1 MGEGEQDN
9 LEMDMFDSNI
19 ELNFDYVPEE
29 DVIDMT
35 IPQPP
40 EIEDDTPEEGGGVT
54 LQEGEEPD
62 DMPDI
67 LKEGKEKEITPS
79 EGAEAP
85 EGEEAPESVA
95 GDEAAEVEGD
105 DQSSPNLYSSLATVL
120 HEQGL
125 LPSLTADKKI
135 DTIDDLVDSFKT
147 EMEANKFVG
156 LNDLQKEALTA
167 FENGISVEE
176 FRAQKET
183 ELTLD
188 GISEDVI
195 KADVDLAE
203 QIIRQDLINQGV
215 DERTVSK
222 LVART
227 KELGNEQLIE
237 DALESIDNVK
247 QFQKD
252 AFTAKQNQLAQEKI
266 DAAKAIEAQNA
277 KFKDEIYNKT
287 EIIKGNPLSETI
299 KNSVYKTMSE
309 VVGRDP
315 NGKPENKFMRDRRE
329 NPIEFDTNLYYV
341 YELTKGFKDFSGI
354 LGTGKTAAVRQ
365 LESVI
370 RTNPFI
376 ADENQPSFTQDA
388 DSYDSPFGD
397 ELNI

>member
-1 MGEGEQDN
+1 
-9 LEMDMFDSNI
+9 
-19 ELNFDYVPEE
+19 
-29 DVIDMT
+29 
-35 IPQPP
+35 
-40 EIEDDTPEEGGGVT
+40 
-54 LQEGEEPD
+54 
-62 DMPDI
+62 
-67 LKEGKEKEITPS
+67 
-79 EGAEAP
+79 
-85 EGEEAPESVA
+85 
-95 GDEAAEVEGD
+95 
-105 DQSSPNLYSSLATVL
+105 
-120 HEQGL
+120 
-125 LPSLTADKKI
+125 
-135 DTIDDLVDSFKT
+135 
-147 EMEANKFVG
+147 MEANKFVG